1 MVVTSQSYAMLNVV
15 VRDKL
20 GQVLACVLDKMATNE
35 VEVFTADETDQ
46 LRAMLML
53 SDVQIDTT
61 VEVAREI
68 FRDAATFGHVDRNLL
83 LSRGVENDVVSSVEK
98 TWRKRGRSLATRI
111 AAFQGVETPVLTL
124 QKTDWRLHLE
134 MGSSKRSGQ
143 SQPTAIFQ
151 LELKNTSADEV
162 EKLDVELSHAEL
174 RTLFLQLN
182 AIQAE
187 LDAPPTPS
195 AASG

>member
-35 VEVFTADETDQ
+35 VE
-46 LRAMLML
+46 
-53 SDVQIDTT
+53 IDTT
-61 VEVAREI
+61 VEVAGKSS
-68 FRDAATFGHVDRNLL
+68 ATFGHVDRNLL

-111 AAFQGVETPVLTL
+111 AAFQGVETPALTL

-195 AASG
+195 AA